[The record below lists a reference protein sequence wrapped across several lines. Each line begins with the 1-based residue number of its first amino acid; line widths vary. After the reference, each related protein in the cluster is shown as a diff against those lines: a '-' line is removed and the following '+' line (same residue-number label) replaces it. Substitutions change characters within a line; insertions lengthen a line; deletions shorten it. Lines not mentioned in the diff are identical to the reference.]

1 MGHMVWCMRGVVCT
15 RGAYMVS
22 CIDAWCARMV
32 GLQDI
37 VHAWWCV
44 HACVVPRH
52 GAVPSLV
59 DDGGGDDRE
68 EREGDVVRRDHLR
81 GGYGDDLMYGLG
93 SGLWGYGW

>member
-32 GLQDI
+32 GLQNI
-37 VHAWWCV
+37 
-44 HACVVPRH
+44 
-52 GAVPSLV
+52 VPSLV
-59 DDGGGDDRE
+59 DDGGGDDGE

-81 GGYGDDLMYGLG
+81 VGYGDDLMYGSGSG
-93 SGLWGYGW
+93 SGLGGHG